1 MFYFQCYFFIR
12 NMVSV
17 SQNFKLKSPNTWLC
31 KLTADLEKSQRRRA
45 LPFLTWVL
53 SLQSQRWL
61 SCKFQFNWMFVR
73 WSFNKNLKSIVLNFT
88 YRPPNGDLNDLE
100 NHFKNIISKWEV
112 TSNELVLMPSPVDT
126 ARKLNV
132 HKTSRRR
139 PGRLLNVLCTFNLR
153 LCLLGWL

>member
-45 LPFLTWVL
+45 FIFLL
-53 SLQSQRWL
+53 ESFSY
-61 SCKFQFNWMFVR
+61 KVR
-73 WSFNKNLKSIVLNFT
+73 DDLAVNSSSIECLCVEVFNKNSKSIVLNLT

-112 TSNELVLMPSPVDT
+112 TNNELISMPFPVDT

-132 HKTSRRR
+132 HKTFRRR